1 MKMVRSAL
9 VLVCVAALAP
19 SALGA
24 GMLIPK
30 DRSIPPL
37 AIRSHRVSVT
47 IRDQVAVTKVEQVF
61 QNSTSRDLEATY
73 IFPIPKDASITEFAL
88 YIKGERV
95 PGELLPKEKA
105 REIYMDIVRRMRD
118 PALLE
123 YMDSQLFR
131 VKVYPVLA
139 RDRQKIELQFSQL
152 LPRDGELNRYEYPLK
167 TSGKAARTL
176 EDFSVAVDLTSQEA
190 LTNIYSPT
198 HKVGITRKND
208 HPAIVG
214 FEQDKSLLD
223 RDFVLYYAVSKKDL
237 GLNLITY
244 RADPEK
250 PGYFMLLSSP
260 REEMEE
266 DKVLPRDITFVFDTS
281 GSMRGEK
288 IEQARSALR
297 YCVQGLKAED
307 RFNVI
312 AFSTAT
318 EPFKE
323 ELVAATDPN
332 MAEALLYIGKMEAR
346 GGTDINSALA
356 KALAHKPSEGRPY
369 TVLFLT
375 DGRPTVGVT
384 DVADILKNVGE
395 ANKTKS
401 RIFVFGVGDDVN
413 THLLD
418 RVSGGNR
425 GLSEYVRATEDI
437 EVKVSSLFNKIR
449 KPVLTDV
456 KLEVEKVTVRD
467 HYPVE
472 LGDLFAGT
480 QLTLLGRYE
489 KPADTIIRLV
499 GKARGE
505 EKTFEYEGTFAEKD
519 VEHQF
524 VAHLWATRK
533 IGYLL
538 DQIRLHGESKELREE
553 VVALSTE
560 FGIPTPYTSY
570 LALPEAER
578 ERYLGQRLQ
587 VLGTRHLR
595 SRGTAE
601 PARAGAP
608 TTTVYPGNW
617 KELRR
622 RREQLLSDTA
632 RKAGGA
638 EALPDFAGPTFDLES
653 DTGDAGGFDF
663 ADEETGEAAVEVAT
677 SIADLKRA
685 ERPEGLAVKKV
696 GTRTFEYWAGFWV
709 DRAYKS
715 DMATVEVKYLSD
727 AYFKVLAAA
736 PELKDVFVLGER
748 IVVVLG
754 DKALVI
760 QAEGKSEMTDEEAA
774 ELLGR

>member
-1 MKMVRSAL
+1 MKVVRPAL
-9 VLVCVAALAP
+9 VLVCVVALAQ

-123 YMDSQLFR
+123 YLDSQLFR

-152 LPRDGELNRYEYPLK
+152 LPRDGELNRYDYPLR
-167 TSGKAARTL
+167 TSGEAARTL

-198 HKVGITRKND
+198 HKVGITRRGD
-208 HPAIVG
+208 HHAIIG

-223 RDFVLYYAVSKKDL
+223 RDFVLYYAVSEKDL

-244 RADPEK
+244 RPDPEK
-250 PGYFMLLSSP
+250 PGYFMLLISP

-266 DKVLPRDITFVFDTS
+266 EKVLPRDISFVFDTS

-318 EPFKE
+318 EPFKQG
-323 ELVAATDPN
+323 LVAATDPN
-332 MAEALLYIGKMEAR
+332 IAEALLYIGKMVAA

-369 TVLFLT
+369 TILFLT

-384 DVADILKNVGE
+384 DVADILKNVDE
-395 ANKTKS
+395 ANKTKT

-418 RVSGGNR
+418 KVSGGNR

-489 KPADTIIRLV
+489 KPGDTVIRLV

-505 EKTFEYEGTFAEKD
+505 EKTFEYEGTFAQKD

-587 VLGTRHLR
+587 VLGTRGLR
-595 SRGTAE
+595 ARGTTE

-608 TTTVYPGNW
+608 TTVYPGNW
-617 KELRR
+617 SKLRR

-632 RKAGGA
+632 RKAG
-638 EALPDFAGPTFDLES
+638 EAGEVTDSAGPTFDLES

-663 ADEETGEAAVEVAT
+663 ADDETGEEAVELAT

-696 GTRTFEYWAGFWV
+696 GERTFEYWAGFWV

-727 AYFKVLAAA
+727 AYFKILAAA

-760 QAEGKSEMTDEEAA
+760 QAEGKEEMTDEEVAT
-774 ELLGR
+774 LLRD